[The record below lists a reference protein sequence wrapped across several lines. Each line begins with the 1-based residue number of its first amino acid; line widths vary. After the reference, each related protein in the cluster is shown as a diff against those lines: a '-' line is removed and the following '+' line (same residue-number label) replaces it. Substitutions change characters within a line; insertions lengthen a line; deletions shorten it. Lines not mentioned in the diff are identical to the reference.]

1 MRIKE
6 NGTVVINLSSVAEAF
21 AKYTFERC
29 VKQRGILLTDK
40 HNEIYW
46 ATRKYQ
52 SLEEINE
59 QANKMGLIDYTLS
72 LNFSPFHLHYT
83 QCLLAIIAGRT
94 SSISIIDEESLERAA
109 ILGYEGSFKVHPPL
123 QEAGEEEYCLITVK
137 NGKIKKEWF
146 DLEYYY

>member
-1 MRIKE
+1 MTIQE
-6 NGTVVINLSSVAEAF
+6 NGTVSIRLSSVAEAF

-72 LNFSPFHLHYT
+72 MAFSPNHLYVD
-83 QCLLAIIAGRT
+83 QNLLEVIAGK
-94 SSISIIDEESLERAA
+94 SNNVAYLNEESLIKAA
-109 ILGYEGSFKVHPPL
+109 ILGYEGSFEVNPPL
-123 QEAGEEEYCLITVK
+123 QECGEEEYCIVTVR
-137 NGKIKKEWF
+137 NGKITKKWF
-146 DLEYYY
+146 DLN